1 MLRPERESRLVEMV
15 SSLLSLDPS
24 ARPSIPHVM
33 AHYWLAP
40 QLYKIPTSLGA
51 LPVHPK
57 SASRS
62 RHRKRQVW
70 MVQCARAWDRPFY
83 RGR

>member
-1 MLRPERESRLVEMV
+1 MELV

-24 ARPSIPHVM
+24 ARPSVRQVM
-33 AHYWLAP
+33 AHHWLAP

-51 LPVHPK
+51 LRPIHPK

-62 RHRKRQVW
+62 RHRKRQVGRSGLL
-70 MVQCARAWDRPFY
+70 VGHVTV
-83 RGR
+83 RGFAKTAFSF

>member
-1 MLRPERESRLVEMV
+1 MV

-33 AHYWLAP
+33 AHHWLAP

-51 LPVHPK
+51 IPLHPK
-57 SASRS
+57 SASRA
-62 RHRKRQVW
+62 RHRKRQVRLR
-70 MVQCARAWDRPFY
+70 QSAFS
-83 RGR
+83 

>member
-1 MLRPERESRLVEMV
+1 MV

-33 AHYWLAP
+33 AHHWLAP

-51 LPVHPK
+51 IPLHPK
-57 SASRS
+57 SASRA
-62 RHRKRQVW
+62 RHRKRQVRLK
-70 MVQCARAWDRPFY
+70 QSDFS
-83 RGR
+83 